1 MKYCKTVACAA
12 LTVLLAAADERQ
24 IPRKRSDGSYL
35 LSNGWALSPAG
46 RQVELGGLP
55 LKLLRIPGSKY
66 VLAGS
71 SGYRDHFLA
80 VVDLDTERVL
90 QRVPIEEGWMGLA
103 VSPAGDAVY
112 ASAGGQDKILVFRFS
127 AGALEYSHDIPLSVR
142 AFPAGLAVSSN
153 GERLYVAANGD
164 HTLKVIDPVKRRVIN
179 AIPVGV
185 KPYTCAL
192 SRDER
197 FAYVSNWGEDTVA
210 VVGLRENNVFRT
222 VRVREKPNDLAL
234 DKDGTRL
241 FVANGNRNTVSVI
254 DVRSLEVREEI
265 DVALSPNSLPGST
278 PNALA
283 LTADG
288 QTLYVANADNNSL
301 AVVDVSRPGK
311 SAPKGFIPTG
321 WYPTAVLIDDT
332 RSKLI
337 VANGKGTASVS
348 NAGLWSDR
356 AESMRNPGYI
366 AGILQGS
373 LSFIDYPDAQTLP
386 RYSVQVHRNSPMG
399 RKAAKQ
405 HKPPFR
411 LGGNSPI
418 KYVFYIVKE
427 NRTYDQIFGDMK
439 EGNGDPNY
447 CLFPEK
453 ITPNHHALARN
464 FGLFDNL
471 YHDAEVSADGHHWVT
486 GAYATD
492 YVEKLWPAMYGGKG
506 RTSRLSLHDDP
517 AAFSA
522 AGFIWDL
529 CARAGISY
537 RSYGEFARLS
547 FSEPGTVRAA
557 TPSLEGH
564 IHPNYYGSDGIQ
576 QMSDR
581 KRLELWL
588 QEFRQFEA
596 KGEMPRFTILSL
608 PGDHLLGTR
617 PGVQTPRAMMAEND
631 FVLGK
636 MVEVL
641 SQSRF
646 WKQMAIFVVE
656 DDTQGGPDHVD
667 AHRAPALVISPYS
680 KRNHVDSTMYSSS
693 SVLRTME
700 LILGLPPLTQY
711 DAAATPMWAAF
722 QAKPNFAPYRA
733 LVPEVDLDEKNL
745 ESSYGAQR
753 SIELTLEVADTSDDN
768 EYNEIIWKAMKG
780 ESSTLPPRRIATFV
794 MPHR

>member
-1 MKYCKTVACAA
+1 
-12 LTVLLAAADERQ
+12 
-24 IPRKRSDGSYL
+24 
-35 LSNGWALSPAG
+35 LSPAG
-46 RQVELGGLP
+46 RQAELGGLP
-55 LKLLRIPGSKY
+55 LKLLRIPGTKY
-66 VLAGS
+66 LLAAS
-71 SGYRDHFLA
+71 NGYREHFLA
-80 VVDLDTERVL
+80 VIDAEAERVV
-90 QRVPIEEGWMGLA
+90 QRVPIQEGWMGLA
-103 VSPAGDAVY
+103 VGPAGDVVY
-112 ASAGGQDKILVFRFS
+112 ASAGGQDKILVYRF
-127 AGALEYSHDIPLSVR
+127 AGGVLSYLHDIPLSVR
-142 AFPAGLAVSSN
+142 AFPAGLAVNSK
-153 GERLYVAANGD
+153 GDRLYVAANGD
-164 HTLKVIDPVKRRVIN
+164 HTLKVVDPSQRRVLN
-179 AIPVGV
+179 AIPVGA
-185 KPYTCAL
+185 KPYTCVL

-210 VVGLRENNVFRT
+210 VIGLRENNVFRT
-222 VRVREKPNDLAL
+222 VQVREKPNDLVL
-234 DKDGTRL
+234 DKEGSRL

-254 DVRSLEVREEI
+254 DTTSLRVREEI
-265 DVALSPNSLPGST
+265 DIALSPKSLPGST
-278 PNALA
+278 PNALT
-283 LTADG
+283 LTEDG
-288 QTLYVANADNNSL
+288 RTLFVANADNNAL
-301 AVVDVSRPGK
+301 AVIDVSSPGK

-321 WYPTAVLIDDT
+321 WYPTAIAIDDA
-332 RSKLI
+332 RAKLV

-348 NAGLWSDR
+348 NAAVWDERVEG
-356 AESMRNPGYI
+356 MRNPGYI
-366 AGILQGS
+366 AGMLHGS
-373 LSFIDYPDAQTLP
+373 LSFIDIPDAHTLS
-386 RYSVQVHRNSPMG
+386 RYSQQVHRNSPAG
-399 RKAAKQ
+399 RNVATQ

-411 LGGNSPI
+411 LGANSPI
-418 KYVFYIVKE
+418 RYVFYIVKE

-439 EGNGDPNY
+439 EGNGDSAY

-453 ITPNHHALARN
+453 ITPNHHALARE
-464 FGLFDNL
+464 FGLFDNM

-492 YVEKLWPAMYGGKG
+492 YVEKLWPAMYGGRG

-537 RSYGEFARLS
+537 RSYGEFARIS
-547 FSEPGTVRAA
+547 FSEPGKVRPA

-564 IHPNYYGSDGIQ
+564 IHPTYYGADGIQ

-588 QEFRQFEA
+588 EEFRRFET

-631 FVLGK
+631 LVLGK
-636 MVEVL
+636 MVEAL

-667 AHRAPALVISPYS
+667 IHRAPALVISPYS
-680 KRNHVDSTMYSSS
+680 KRKVVDSTMYSSS

-700 LILGLPPLTQY
+700 MLLGLPPLTQY

-722 QAKPNFAPYRA
+722 QAKPNLASYRA
-733 LVPEVDLDEKNL
+733 LIPEIDLDEKNL
-745 ESSYGAQR
+745 VTAYGAQR
-753 SIELTLEVADTSDDN
+753 SIDLTLEVADTSDDS
-768 EYNEIIWKAMKG
+768 EYNEIIWKAIRG
-780 ESSTLPPRRIATFV
+780 VSSPLPPKRVAAFV
-794 MPHR
+794 MPH